1 MSRLQHQ
8 LLGVAKVVV
17 SGRNHPVARLEAV
30 GNFVLLWVLSADGE
44 RHAHGTRL
52 VLVQLVDP
60 LPTRS
65 LVEIAAGNDEGVF
78 GLTQLDLYAETLAH
92 TDVVGHI
99 GGEDEVDV
107 EHAVLHFG
115 HYLGDLQ
122 RIALALVED
131 GCG

>member
-8 LLGVAKVVV
+8 LLGIAKVIV
-17 SGRNHPVARLEAV
+17 SGCNYPVARLEAV

-78 GLTQLDLYAETLAH
+78 GLPQFDLYTEAFAH
-92 TDVVGHI
+92 ADVVGHV
-99 GGEDEVDV
+99 GGEDD
-107 EHAVLHFG
+107 
-115 HYLGDLQ
+115 
-122 RIALALVED
+122 RALPW
-131 GCG
+131 